1 MEFKVYDV
9 ALVPL
14 IVSLV
19 SVLRAAGL
27 PVRWLPLAAI
37 ILGLAGGF
45 MYIAPHDPKQ
55 AVLAGLVM
63 GTAAIGAYSGYKN
76 TFRK

>member
-1 MEFKVYDV
+1 MEFQAYDV

-19 SVLRAAGL
+19 SVLRVAGL
-27 PVRWLPLAAI
+27 PARWLPLTAI
-37 ILGLAGGF
+37 LLGLTAGF
-45 MYIAPHDPKQ
+45 VYMAPDDPKQ
-55 AVLAGLVM
+55 AVLAGVVM
-63 GTAAIGAYSGYKN
+63 GTAAIGAYSGCKN